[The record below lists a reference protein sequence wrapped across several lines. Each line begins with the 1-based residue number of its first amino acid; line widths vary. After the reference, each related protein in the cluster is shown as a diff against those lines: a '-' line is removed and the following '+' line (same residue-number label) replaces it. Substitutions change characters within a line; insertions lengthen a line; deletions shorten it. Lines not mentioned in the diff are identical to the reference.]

1 MSIDLGALVATAFK
15 AVGANVKETLKTI
28 TYRTAGTQVYDP
40 ATGVLASTG
49 QDYSITDA
57 IMTGYKRAERE
68 FDFQNSRRQA
78 VEAGDQKCLIP
89 YASLPIATISM
100 EDRIIEGAKTWRII
114 SHELDPTGKA
124 LHTFQLRQA

>member
-1 MSIDLGALVATAFK
+1 MSIDLGALVASAFK
-15 AVGANVKETLKTI
+15 TVGANVKQTLRTI
-28 TYRTAGTQVYDP
+28 TYRTSGTQTYDP
-40 ATGVLASTG
+40 ATGAVTSVG

-68 FDFQNSRRQA
+68 FDFQNSRRQT

-89 YASLPIATISM
+89 YDSLPLASISM
-100 EDRIIEGAKTWRII
+100 EDRIIVGSKVWRIL